1 MMKGEGHK
9 RYINIPLR
17 IFHISPH
24 CKILLN
30 KPCSEPVIILI
41 SHVHLIV
48 HVRNISTLE
57 EVQFW
62 EPPWLGPGSGCS
74 QIHVVKT
81 TAPPRHAFPDVAGL
95 SGRVCR
101 HKEKSGGYSQNR
113 FRYSEAFCTR
123 LAQIVCAFFPLAD
136 LCKHNY
142 MSDLIEEDN
151 HSLDLGRQP
160 S

>member
-1 MMKGEGHK
+1 M
-9 RYINIPLR
+9 
-17 IFHISPH
+17 
-24 CKILLN
+24 
-30 KPCSEPVIILI
+30 IILI

-48 HVRNISTLE
+48 HVQNISTLE

-101 HKEKSGGYSQNR
+101 HKEKAAATHKIISDILR
-113 FRYSEAFCTR
+113 LFCTR

-136 LCKHNY
+136 LCKHDY
-142 MSDLIEEDN
+142 MSYLIEEDKP
-151 HSLDLGRQP
+151 SLDLGRQP

>member
-48 HVRNISTLE
+48 HVQNISTLK
-57 EVQFW
+57 EVQLW
-62 EPPWLGPGSGCS
+62 EHPWLGPGSGCS

-101 HKEKSGGYSQNR
+101 HKEK
-113 FRYSEAFCTR
+113 AAATHK
-123 LAQIVCAFFPLAD
+123 IV
-136 LCKHNY
+136 
-142 MSDLIEEDN
+142 SDILR
-151 HSLDLGRQP
+151 HFVHVLHK
-160 S
+160 